1 MKTNRV
7 KLIKSVFIVVIGLM
21 LGFIGGKFA
30 HAGMFLDL
38 DLDLGAHLTNYN
50 SEIHD
55 ERYIGG
61 ENPIGIVRVG
71 YQTGTYNMFGP
82 VDISAHGYYEHMS
95 SAGTSEDTG
104 IDVIMFGVRF
114 E

>member
-1 MKTNRV
+1 MKKIIILLTV
-7 KLIKSVFIVVIGLM
+7 LILSV
-21 LGFIGGKFA
+21 GGKFA

-38 DLDLGAHLTNYN
+38 DLGAHLTNYHEHEPDGTRWLGN
-50 SEIHD
+50 
-55 ERYIGG
+55 

-95 SAGTSEDTG
+95 SAGTSDDTG
-104 IDVIMFGVRF
+104 VDVIMFGVRF

>member
-7 KLIKSVFIVVIGLM
+7 NLIKLIFIAAIGLI
-21 LGFIGGKFA
+21 LGFTGGKFA

-38 DLDLGAHLTNYN
+38 DLGAHLTNYHEHEPDGTRWLGN
-50 SEIHD
+50 
-55 ERYIGG
+55 

-71 YQTGTYNMFGP
+71 YQTGDYNLFGP

-104 IDVIMFGVRF
+104 VDVIMFGVRF